1 MQFRIPSRRS
11 KEKNTFIGICTH
23 WYANF
28 NLFLLL
34 LLFYTVHCYFK
45 ISKGILFIY
54 TVSFGRILGSL
65 WACLFLHFELTI
77 SGTPKHMCFA
87 NFSLRDFSGPQFLKI
102 QPIPLSHKAYRRE
115 TSYSR
120 MKIFLSDLLLLMN
133 KSFQV
138 CIFTD

>member
-87 NFSLRDFSGPQFLKI
+87 SPWLI
-102 QPIPLSHKAYRRE
+102 SHLE
-115 TSYSR
+115 
-120 MKIFLSDLLLLMN
+120 IFLDH
-133 KSFQV
+133 SFWKFNLYPYLTRPIEGKHLIPGWKYFSV
-138 CIFTD
+138 ISSC